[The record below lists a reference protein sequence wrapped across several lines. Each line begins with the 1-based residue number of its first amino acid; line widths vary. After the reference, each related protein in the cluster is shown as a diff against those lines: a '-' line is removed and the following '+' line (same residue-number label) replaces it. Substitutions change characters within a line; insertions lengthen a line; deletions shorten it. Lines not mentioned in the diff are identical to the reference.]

1 MLWTGIKSNREVIV
15 HNKTA
20 QKIRVIGDGRWMGP
34 CQFVDGPA
42 VVYMIHDLMFC
53 HWGSAIFIIH
63 DCISL
68 GGGHST
74 DRMDVQRTED

>member
-1 MLWTGIKSNREVIV
+1 ME
-15 HNKTA
+15 
-20 QKIRVIGDGRWMGP
+20 GRWDLVSLKMD
-34 CQFVDGPA
+34 QELF
-42 VVYMIHDLMFC
+42 IHNLMFC

-68 GGGHST
+68 GGGHSK